1 MKSRLHFGKKGA
13 ILTFVAALMIGVVA
27 LTVACGGGGSTTNNS
42 SGGLSGRITEAGS
55 TTVQPLAEVLAADYM
70 KVNPGVT
77 VVIQGGGSA
86 AGITAANSGTA
97 DIGAASRSLTASD
110 PALVTYLLGYDGIAI
125 ITSTG
130 NSISGLT
137 TQQVRD
143 IFDGNVTNWNQVG
156 GAAHAIT
163 VVIREAG
170 SGTRSSFEGIVMGGN
185 NATTSAIVQTSTGAV
200 KTAVSSTPYSIGYIS
215 LGSVDNTV
223 KTLTFN
229 GVACTE
235 ANVLNSTYA
244 ISHPLYFLTKTQAT
258 GIVKDFID
266 YCTGP
271 TGQAIVSA
279 QGYIPVQ

>member
-1 MKSRLHFGKKGA
+1 MGKRGA
-13 ILTFVAALMIGVVA
+13 VLTFVAALMIGVVA
-27 LTVACGGGGSTTNNS
+27 LTVVACGGGS
-42 SGGLSGRITEAGS
+42 SNGGGLSGRIKEAGS

-77 VVIQGGGSA
+77 VIIGGGGTA
-86 AGITAANSGTA
+86 TGITTVNSGTV
-97 DIGAASRSLTASD
+97 DIGAASRALTASD
-110 PALVTYLLGYDGIAI
+110 PTLVTYLLGYDGIAI
-125 ITSTG
+125 ITNNG
-130 NSISGLT
+130 NNISGLT

-156 GAAHAIT
+156 GADHTIT

-170 SGTRSSFEGIVMGGN
+170 SGTRSSFEGVVMGGN
-185 NATTSAIVQTSTGAV
+185 NVTKSAIQDTSTGTV
-200 KTAVSSTPYSIGYIS
+200 KLSVSGTPYSIGYVS
-215 LGSVDNTV
+215 LGSMDNTV
-223 KTLTFN
+223 KSLTFN
-229 GVACTE
+229 GVACTV
-235 ANVLNSTYA
+235 ANVLNNTYT

-271 TGQAIVSA
+271 TGQAVVTS